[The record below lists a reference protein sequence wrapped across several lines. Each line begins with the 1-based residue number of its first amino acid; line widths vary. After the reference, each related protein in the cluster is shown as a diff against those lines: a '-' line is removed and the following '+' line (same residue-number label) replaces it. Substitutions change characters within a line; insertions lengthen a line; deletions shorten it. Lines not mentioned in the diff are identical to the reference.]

1 MSRPFRRP
9 MTVVSAVVCIMHTD
23 RGSEYTSD
31 EFRTEI
37 RRLRMRQS
45 MGRADSCY
53 GNAAAESWFA
63 VLKAEIGT
71 TVRETLEAARPTSS
85 ATSRSSTTA
94 ADSADTP
101 SMGTSPHSKREPCSG
116 KGPGGTS
123 RRWPRRWR
131 AQHRARRVSALR
143 GGGGASRG
151 PGGGEGPATR
161 RWPCC
166 GGRRSRSMSSAS
178 TGRARSL
185 PQHDPPPTSPAWCR
199 SSRSPPRP
207 GAGRTWWGDGEP
219 GTYRSSAVHARRSV
233 TVRELWS

>member
-1 MSRPFRRP
+1 
-9 MTVVSAVVCIMHTD
+9 MHTD

-85 ATSRSSTTA
+85 ATSRSSATA

-116 KGPGGTS
+116 KGPGGE
-123 RRWPRRWR
+123 RQG
-131 AQHRARRVSALR
+131 AGR
-143 GGGGASRG
+143 GGGGRNTGLAAFQLCAAAGVTLGDLVAAKARDEALAVLRG
-151 PGGGEGPATR
+151 APVAIDVICIDRAGTIVA
-161 RWPCC
+161 
-166 GGRRSRSMSSAS
+166 A
-178 TGRARSL
+178 ARSAT
-185 PQHDPPPTSPAWCR
+185 DF
-199 SSRSPPRP
+199 
-207 GAGRTWWGDGEP
+207 AGVV
-219 GTYRSSAVHARRSV
+219 S
-233 TVRELWS
+233 